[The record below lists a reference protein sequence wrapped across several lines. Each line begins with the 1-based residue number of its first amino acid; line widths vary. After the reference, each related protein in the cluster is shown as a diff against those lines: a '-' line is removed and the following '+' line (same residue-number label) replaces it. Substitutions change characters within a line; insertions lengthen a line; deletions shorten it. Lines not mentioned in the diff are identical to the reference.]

1 MIKVTIA
8 IPVYNDD
15 QFIERCVDSILNQ
28 TLDQEFIEIICVN
41 DGSTDKSAEI
51 LGNYAQNYNNIRVVH
66 QENSGSPSGPRNK
79 AIDLA
84 NGEYIYFVD
93 ADDYLGEEAL
103 ERMYGV
109 GEKYDCDIV
118 VGKYKGINRNV
129 PTAIFNR
136 NPEYFTF
143 FGSNAMYSISAQK
156 MFKVS
161 LLRRENIRFLEN
173 TNIGEDQPFTAPA
186 YICSNGIGI
195 VKDYDCYYLT
205 GYVDSN
211 RVQLTRQDKPF
222 YKMHLFVHETLKA
235 VSSLPLEDEKIK
247 RGLYHYWDRI
257 LNGEIQT
264 ILNRRATQE
273 EKRQNFK
280 TLSLLTENFGPGEFF
295 FLFSPEQKIKF
306 RLLEKGDL
314 ENFLDYVK
322 SERSKKD
329 YQIVRGEL
337 YPSNASAYEIAVKE
351 GLNFTR
357 ANQFG
362 SAITSAFIKEK
373 ELIIQGYQF
382 HTRLSPKHIDLSL
395 KVTNRESKRVWR
407 AALKEG
413 MIFEN
418 QSFPLMNVPEGK
430 EAISCFYGKI
440 DVSFLKNIKNDTFL
454 DFNIISKVEDYSA
467 ESRLKIDESYFEQTY
482 YIINDAYASASVSA
496 TPYGTAHGNFSIKFR
511 KIENIASEVI
521 LEIPTLRLTNQSLK
535 ASFEFKTKYRTF
547 FEEVEEVELL
557 IEGVPIASQNIK
569 IKEINKKH
577 SVEAE
582 FEISKHDKK
591 RISNQSKASLLINGS
606 EFPLKNAVWIK

>member
-15 QFIERCVDSILNQ
+15 QFIERCIDSILNQ

-51 LGNYAQNYNNIRVVH
+51 LENYAQNHSNVRVVH

-79 AIDLA
+79 AIELA
-84 NGEYIYFVD
+84 KGEYIYFVD

-129 PTAIFNR
+129 PTAIFSR

-186 YICSNGIGI
+186 YICSNGIGL

-222 YKMHLFVHETLKA
+222 YKMHLFVYETLKA
-235 VSSLPLEDEKIK
+235 ISSLPLDDEKVK
-247 RGLYHYWDRI
+247 RGLYQYWDRI

-295 FLFSPEQKIKF
+295 FLFSSEQKIKY

-314 ENFLDYVK
+314 ENYLDYVK
-322 SERSKKD
+322 FERSKKD
-329 YQIVRGEL
+329 YQIVRGDL
-337 YPSNASAYEIAVKE
+337 YPTNAVAYELAIKE

-362 SAITSAFIKEK
+362 SAVTSAFIKEK
-373 ELIIQGYQF
+373 ELLIQGYQF
-382 HTRLSPKHIDLSL
+382 HTRLSPKNADLSL
-395 KVTNRESKRVWR
+395 KVTNRESKLVLRT
-407 AALKEG
+407 ALKQG
-413 MIFEN
+413 MLIEN
-418 QSFPLMNVPEGK
+418 QSFPLVNVPEGK
-430 EAISCFYGKI
+430 EAISYFYGKI
-440 DVSFLKNIKNDTFL
+440 DLSFLKNIKNDTFL
-454 DFNIISKVEDYSA
+454 DFNIISKVEDYSV
-467 ESRLKIDESYFEQTY
+467 ETRLKIDESYFEQTY
-482 YIINDAYASASVSA
+482 YIIDDSYTSASVSA
-496 TPYGTAHGNFSIKFR
+496 TPYGTAHSNFSIKFR
-511 KIENIASEVI
+511 EIENITSEVI
-521 LEIPTLRLTNQSLK
+521 LDNSTLRMNNQSLK
-535 ASFEFKTKYRTF
+535 AIFEFKTKYRMF
-547 FEEVEEVELL
+547 FEGIEEAELL
-557 IEGVPIASQNIK
+557 IDGVPIASQNIK
-569 IKEINKKH
+569 IKKMNKKH
-577 SVEAE
+577 TIEAD
-582 FEISKHDKK
+582 FEISKQDKK
-591 RISNQSKASLLINGS
+591 RISNQSKISLLVCGT
-606 EFPLKNAVWIK
+606 EFSLENAVWIK